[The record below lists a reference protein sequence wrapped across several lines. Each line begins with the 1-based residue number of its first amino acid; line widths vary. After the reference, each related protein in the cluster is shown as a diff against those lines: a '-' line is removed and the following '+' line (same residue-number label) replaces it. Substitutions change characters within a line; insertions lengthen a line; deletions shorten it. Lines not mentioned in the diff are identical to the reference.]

1 MQWALANLGLLF
13 DTSDFTP
20 RWRCGHWTPVHGW
33 SHIIA
38 DLAIAAAYSV
48 IPVAL
53 AGYWW
58 LKRGELAFPRLF
70 WLFAA
75 FIFSCG
81 GTHVIEAVIF
91 YHPIY
96 RFSAVAKV
104 VTAIASWATVVALL
118 RIAPQAIQLPGL
130 QRANASLEEQLERT
144 RLAESALERSNRDL
158 EAFTGLVTH
167 DLRNPLNS
175 ALFSTELARE
185 SAEKGQCPVLAG
197 QLSQAVQ
204 SLRQM
209 EALIRELHAD
219 ALLRSTSTGEMKG
232 VMLDEVVRSAR
243 LNLAPLIA
251 DREAGIE
258 VKALPQVQGSYT
270 MLVQLFINLFENAIK
285 YAGDE
290 APRILVEGL
299 DTNNGH
305 VLIRVSDQGVGVPS
319 HALEAIFESGIR
331 GENALHLPGSGLGL
345 AFARRIM
352 EAHGGW
358 ISALAVSAGAAFEL
372 AFPAASGAVTSRSK
386 HQGAS
391 ETRQATGERS

>member
-1 MQWALANLGLLF
+1 MHWALANLGLLF
-13 DTSDFTP
+13 DTSDFP
-20 RWRCGHWTPVHGW
+20 ARWHCGHWTPVHGW
-33 SHIIA
+33 FHIIS
-38 DLAIAAAYSV
+38 DIAIAAAYSV
-48 IPVAL
+48 IPLAL

-81 GTHVIEAVIF
+81 STHVIEAVIF

-96 RFSAVAKV
+96 RVSALMKV
-104 VTAIASWATVVALL
+104 VTALASWATVIALL
-118 RIAPQAIQLPGL
+118 RIAPQAIHLPGL
-130 QRANASLEEQLERT
+130 QKANSKLEEQLQKT

-175 ALFSTELARE
+175 ALFTTELARE
-185 SAEKGQCPVLAG
+185 AAEKGQHPVLAG

-219 ALLRSTSTGEMKG
+219 ALLRSSTGEMKS
-232 VMLDEVVRSAR
+232 VLLDEVVKSAR

-251 DREAGIE
+251 EREASIE
-258 VKALPQVQGSYT
+258 VKALPQINGSYT

-285 YAGDE
+285 YAGD
-290 APRILVEGL
+290 ATPRIVVEVMER
-299 DTNNGH
+299 NNGH
-305 VLIRVSDQGVGVPS
+305 VVVRVSDEGLGVPS
-319 HALEAIFESGIR
+319 QALEAIFESGVR
-331 GENALHLPGSGLGL
+331 GENARHLPGSGLGL

-352 EAHGGW
+352 EAHGGA
-358 ISALAVSAGAAFEL
+358 ISALPVSMGAAFEL
-372 AFPAASGAVTSRSK
+372 AFPSPPAQLASTSVPLGDAK
-386 HQGAS
+386 A
-391 ETRQATGERS
+391 

>member
-1 MQWALANLGLLF
+1 MHSLLANLGLLF
-13 DTSDFTP
+13 DTSDFP
-20 RWRCGHWTPVHGW
+20 ARWHCGDWTPAHGW
-33 SHIIA
+33 FHIIS

-96 RFSAVAKV
+96 RFSALVKV
-104 VTAIASWATVVALL
+104 ITAVASWATVIALC
-118 RIAPQAIQLPGL
+118 RIGPQAIQLPGL
-130 QRANASLEEQLERT
+130 QRANARLEEQLQKT
-144 RLAESALERSNRDL
+144 RLAESSLERSNRDL

-175 ALFSTELARE
+175 ALFTTELARE
-185 SAEKGQCPVLAG
+185 TAEKGACPALVG
-197 QLSQAVQ
+197 QLRQAVQ

-219 ALLRSTSTGEMKG
+219 ALLRTSAGEMKAVG
-232 VMLDEVVRSAR
+232 LDEVVKSAR

-251 DREAGIE
+251 DRGAIID
-258 VKALPQVQGSYT
+258 ATPLPWVQGSYT

-285 YAGDE
+285 YAGE
-290 APRILVEGL
+290 RPPRIVVEGTVGSGGRILV
-299 DTNNGH
+299 
-305 VLIRVSDQGVGVPS
+305 RVSDQGVGVPT
-319 HALEAIFESGIR
+319 HALESIFESGIR
-331 GENALHLPGSGLGL
+331 GENARHLPGSGLGL

-352 EAHGGW
+352 EAHGGS
-358 ISALAVSAGAAFEL
+358 ISALPVVEGAAFEL
-372 AFPAASGAVTSRSK
+372 DFPAALSDEAAP
-386 HQGAS
+386 HA
-391 ETRQATGERS
+391 

>member
-1 MQWALANLGLLF
+1 MHWALANLGLLF
-13 DTSDFTP
+13 DTSDFP
-20 RWRCGHWTPVHGW
+20 ARWHCGHWTPVHGW
-33 SHIIA
+33 FHIIS
-38 DLAIAAAYSV
+38 DIAIAAAYSV
-48 IPVAL
+48 IPLAL

-81 GTHVIEAVIF
+81 STHVIEAVIF

-96 RFSAVAKV
+96 RVSAVMKV
-104 VTAIASWATVVALL
+104 VTALASWATVIALL
-118 RIAPQAIQLPGL
+118 RIAPQAIHLPGL
-130 QRANASLEEQLERT
+130 QKANSRLEEQLQKT

-167 DLRNPLNS
+167 DLRNPLSS
-175 ALFSTELARE
+175 ALFATELARE
-185 SAEKGQCPVLAG
+185 AAEKGQHPVLAG

-219 ALLRSTSTGEMKG
+219 ALLRSSTGEMKG
-232 VMLDEVVRSAR
+232 VLLDEVVKSAR

-251 DREAGIE
+251 EREANIE
-258 VKALPQVQGSYT
+258 VKALPQISGSYT

-285 YAGDE
+285 YAGD
-290 APRILVEGL
+290 ATPRIVVEGMER
-299 DTNNGH
+299 NNGH
-305 VLIRVSDQGVGVPS
+305 LVVRVSDVGLGVPS
-319 HALEAIFESGIR
+319 HALEAIFESGVR
-331 GENALHLPGSGLGL
+331 GENARHLPGSGLGL

-352 EAHGGW
+352 QAHGGT
-358 ISALAVSAGAAFEL
+358 ISALPVTMGAAFEL
-372 AFPAASGAVTSRSK
+372 AFPASSADSTLPPAPV
-386 HQGAS
+386 A
-391 ETRQATGERS
+391 ATEA

>member
-1 MQWALANLGLLF
+1 MQWALENFGLLF
-13 DTSDFTP
+13 DTSDFP
-20 RWRCGHWTPVHGW
+20 ARWRCGHWTPVHGW
-33 SHIIA
+33 THIIA

-91 YHPIY
+91 YHPVY

-104 VTAIASWATVVALL
+104 VTAVASWATVLALL

-130 QRANASLEEQLERT
+130 QRANARLEEQLQKT

-175 ALFSTELARE
+175 ALFTTELARE
-185 SAEKGQCPVLAG
+185 SAEKGDCPVLAG
-197 QLSQAVQ
+197 QLNQAVQ

-219 ALLRSTSTGEMKG
+219 ALLRSTSTGEMKS
-232 VMLDEVVRSAR
+232 VLLDDVVRSAR

-251 DREAGIE
+251 DRAAHID
-258 VKALPQVQGSYT
+258 VKALPQINGSYT

-290 APRILVEGL
+290 TPRILVEGVE
-299 DTNNGH
+299 TNNGH
-305 VLIRVSDQGVGVPS
+305 VVVRVSDQGFGVPS
-319 HALEAIFESGIR
+319 HALEAIFESGTR
-331 GENALHLPGSGLGL
+331 GENARHLPGSGLGL

-352 EAHGGW
+352 DAHGGS
-358 ISALAVSAGAAFEL
+358 ITALPVPAGAAFEL
-372 AFPAASGAVTSRSK
+372 AFPGLSVGAPAARNQADAVS
-386 HQGAS
+386 
-391 ETRQATGERS
+391 